1 MRGQLDDVA
10 DRTFVEERGANK
22 EWNLWTCATNPT
34 YKKSQRGQLDE
45 LVVTAHSARPTG
57 RCPYADR
64 HPVSRLGT
72 LEGGEG
78 ACSRRRNSPG

>member
-1 MRGQLDDVA
+1 MGMDGYGIGNRRPHAAVSSAHPGLLVCLGPGCSSMRL
-10 DRTFVEERGANK
+10 RR
-22 EWNLWTCATNPT
+22 P
-34 YKKSQRGQLDE
+34 
-45 LVVTAHSARPTG
+45 ARRSGYVKPM
-57 RCPYADR
+57 PLADR